1 MAANGNVDSQ
11 GGRVTRSS
19 LSQASRT
26 PRGSEKYNSSTTSSH
41 NTGTPS
47 RQSRI
52 IKLNTR
58 GALSANSSPSNV
70 RETRALRG
78 RASALSSAIQPEQQ
92 AYASSAATAQLPET
106 PRVKRMKRGSVAE
119 ESPRSTRQSAR
130 IRGQGKEAG
139 DDKQLESSPT
149 KPSSTRSKTGTRNHS
164 DSAETESRSPSPD
177 EEALYV
183 PADANST
190 EPGASE
196 DPEENATE
204 EALEN
209 SHSKGHDNAPSG
221 DEKPEIAPPVLAESQ
236 ERHSPEAE
244 KEVTAAGEESSA
256 VSNEEA
262 KIEETDIDHALE
274 QQLQNGTAEKQ
285 ESHSAVDATEESR
298 MDEESRQVTDV
309 EESSVA
315 NGVDPTN
322 LAAKSLN
329 GPGGARAMAAKNRA
343 AKGKGRPRG
352 NKGVAGRRATA
363 GRGRQLKSPEAR
375 PGRSP
380 SPFAAAKKLLDRKME
395 LDRAFRKVAAA
406 QRLALH
412 VMAVR
417 TEKQLARDK
426 NAHRRVPE
434 FEKVEAVLTAY
445 RKRKQD
451 TLHYQYECQLNQEE
465 LLLAAE
471 KERIEQKFRVSLFL
485 GILYF
490 LSFFLFFFFFGKFS
504 LT

>member
-1 MAANGNVDSQ
+1 MSQ
-11 GGRVTRSS
+11 T
-19 LSQASRT
+19 SRT
-26 PRGSEKYNSSTTSSH
+26 PRGSGKYNSNSTISSD

-47 RQSRI
+47 RRSRI

-70 RETRALRG
+70 RETRTLRG
-78 RASALSSAIQPEQQ
+78 RASALSSTSQSEQQ
-92 AYASSAATAQLPET
+92 APASSAVQLPET
-106 PRVKRMKRGSVAE
+106 PRVKRIKRGSVAE

-130 IRGQGKEAG
+130 IRGQGKEDE

-149 KPSSTRSKTGTRNHS
+149 KPSSTKSKAGTRDYS
-164 DSAETESRSPSPD
+164 DSAETESRSSSPD

-183 PADANST
+183 PAGSNSA

-196 DPEENATE
+196 DPEENVTE
-204 EALEN
+204 EVLEN
-209 SHSKGHDNAPSG
+209 NQNKEDDNASPS
-221 DEKPEIAPPVLAESQ
+221 DEKSGIAPPVLAESQ
-236 ERHSPEAE
+236 KSGSPEAE
-244 KEVTAAGEESSA
+244 KDVTTAGEESSTP
-256 VSNEEA
+256 SNEEA
-262 KIEETDIDHALE
+262 KIEEADIDHALE

-298 MDEESRQVTDV
+298 MDDESRQVTDV
-309 EESSVA
+309 EDSSVA
-315 NGVDPTN
+315 NGIEPTK
-322 LAAKSLN
+322 LTEKSLN
-329 GPGGARAMAAKNRA
+329 GPGGARAVAAKNRA

-352 NKGVAGRRATA
+352 KGVAGRRATA
-363 GRGRQLKSPEAR
+363 GRGRQLKSPEVR
-375 PGRSP
+375 PERSP
-380 SPFAAAKKLLDRKME
+380 SPFAAARKLLDRKTE
-395 LDRAFRKVAAA
+395 LDRAFKKVAAA

-426 NAHRRVPE
+426 NAHREVPE

-451 TLHYQYECQLNQEE
+451 TLHHEYECQLRQEE
-465 LLLAAE
+465 LLFAAE
-471 KERIEQKFRVSLFL
+471 QERIERKFRVSF
-485 GILYF
+485 F
-490 LSFFLFFFFFGKFS
+490 FFLFLAVFLKYS